1 MVPYSV
7 IEGPG
12 LMLGMLLAL
21 LSAKVKSVMVNVSG
35 LVWVLRIVK
44 LILAR
49 RLPWMEDDSVGAML
63 TGGLPSN
70 VKRTVMFWCVAS
82 TSFMA
87 E

>member
-7 IEGPG
+7 MEGPG

-21 LSAKVKSVMVNVSG
+21 LSAKVKSVMVNVRG
-35 LVWVLRIVK
+35 LAGVWRIVK
-44 LILAR
+44 LMLAR
-49 RLPWMEDDSVGAML
+49 RLRWTEDDSAGAML

-70 VKRTVMFWCVAS
+70 VKRTVMFWCVTS